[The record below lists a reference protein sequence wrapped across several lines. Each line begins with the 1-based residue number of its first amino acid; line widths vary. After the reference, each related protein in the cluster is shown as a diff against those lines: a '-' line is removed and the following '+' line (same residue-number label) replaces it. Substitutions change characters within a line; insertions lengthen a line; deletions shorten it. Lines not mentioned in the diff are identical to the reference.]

1 MTDRKEFRE
10 LVDPETAEAAVAALP
25 IDPGTEE
32 RPLEAARG
40 AVLAERID
48 AAIDVPGFDRATL
61 DGYAVSAQDTFGA
74 NEADPVTL
82 SIVGTV
88 EAGEQPPGTLA
99 TGEAIEIATGAVL
112 PPGADAMVPIERI
125 REAETTIEV
134 ETAVAPGDNVAFA
147 GSDIAAGDRA
157 LGPGRRLT
165 SREIALLAALGH
177 ETVTVQT
184 PPTVG
189 IISTGRELVQ
199 PGNPLQHDHGEIYD
213 VNSRS
218 IAAAVAEVGG
228 EPTVFTPVGDDRAAI
243 ADVID
248 RATETCDL
256 VVSSGSTSASAA
268 DQIYRVIADR
278 GEVHVHGVKLKPGKP
293 TIVGTI
299 NDTGYVGLP
308 GYPVSALMVFR
319 TLVAPTLRTAVG
331 RSTRATPQR
340 TATMAREERFTE
352 GRRRL
357 LPVGV
362 VTSGDGEL
370 LAYPVDRGSGAT
382 TSVAAADGLVTVPA
396 DVSYL
401 ADGETVTVEFFA
413 ESIQPP
419 SVLVIGESDPAVG
432 RALDALDRPR
442 YRQTGT
448 RVGLRQLRAGIP
460 DVVVVTGPLD
470 PAGET
475 IELASF
481 QREWGL
487 VVPTDNPDEVEG
499 LASLVDR
506 ELTFVNRSADAG
518 IRAALDDQLA
528 ALAEERDTDRR
539 TLEAAING
547 WGQTTRGLESPARA
561 VLRGTADVGIGI
573 AATAHTL
580 DIEVLPLG
588 SISVRVLA
596 ASDRYD
602 KAGVQALEMAL
613 ETAIE

>member
-10 LVDPETAEAAVAALP
+10 LVTPETAEAAVTALP
-25 IDPGTEE
+25 LDPGTEE
-32 RPLEAARG
+32 RPLNAARG
-40 AVLAERID
+40 AVLAERVD

-74 NEADPVTL
+74 DEADPATL
-82 SIVGTV
+82 SVVGAV
-88 EAGEQPPGTLA
+88 EAGEQPPGTLEA
-99 TGEAIEIATGAVL
+99 GEAIEIATGAVL

-147 GSDIAAGDRA
+147 GADIAAGDRA
-157 LGPGRRLT
+157 LGPGRRIT
-165 SREIALLAALGH
+165 SREIALLAALGR
-177 ETVTVQT
+177 ETVTVQMS
-184 PPTVG
+184 PTVG

-319 TLVAPTLRTAVG
+319 TLVAPALRTAAG
-331 RSTRATPQR
+331 RSAHAAPQR

-362 VTSGDGEL
+362 VASGDGEL

-382 TSVAAADGLVTVPA
+382 TSIAAADGLVTVPA

-401 ADGETVTVEFFA
+401 ADGEMVTVEFFA

-419 SVLVIGESDPAVG
+419 SVLVIGESDPVVG

-442 YRQTGT
+442 YRQAGT
-448 RVGLRQLRAGIP
+448 RIGLRQLRAGIP
-460 DVVVVTGPLD
+460 DVVVVTGPFD

-475 IELASF
+475 VELASF

-487 VVPTDNPDEVEG
+487 VVPADNPEEVEG
-499 LASLVDR
+499 LASLIDR
-506 ELTFVNRSADAG
+506 ELTFVNRGGDAG

-561 VLRGTADVGIGI
+561 VLRGTADVGVGI
-573 AATAHTL
+573 AATADTL
-580 DIEVLPLG
+580 DVEVLPLG
-588 SISVRVLA
+588 SLSVQVLA

-602 KAGVQALEMAL
+602 KAGVQALEAAL